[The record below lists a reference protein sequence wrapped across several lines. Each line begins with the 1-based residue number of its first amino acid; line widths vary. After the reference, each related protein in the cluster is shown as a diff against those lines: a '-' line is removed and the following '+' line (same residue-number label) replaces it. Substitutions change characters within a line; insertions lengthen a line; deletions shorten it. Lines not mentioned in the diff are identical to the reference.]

1 MASTRIA
8 AEEKYAGAQV
18 AVLENENLK
27 VKVVPEKG
35 SDIVEIVYKKRN
47 LNLLY
52 ESPVGF
58 RRFGTVSAPS
68 VTGDSSF
75 LDFYEGGWQDI
86 VPNPGLV
93 SSNRGA
99 SWGMHGESSLLPWSA
114 EPSPTKETGRG

>member
-1 MASTRIA
+1 LASTRIA
-8 AEEKYAGAQV
+8 AEVKYAGAQV
-18 AVLENENLK
+18 AVLENENIR

-52 ESPVGF
+52 ESPIGF
-58 RRFGTVSAPS
+58 RRFGTLSAPS

-99 SWGMHGESSLLPWSA
+99 TPCGWRRLSH
-114 EPSPTKETGRG
+114 SPRAVPCSRSTRC